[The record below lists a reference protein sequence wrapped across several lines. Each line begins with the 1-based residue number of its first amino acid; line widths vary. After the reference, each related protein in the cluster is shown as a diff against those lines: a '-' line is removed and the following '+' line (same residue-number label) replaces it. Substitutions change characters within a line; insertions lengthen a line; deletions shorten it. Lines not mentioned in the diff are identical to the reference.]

1 MKQVQKT
8 IGRWV
13 QRITAKHRDQAA
25 AQPVRQT
32 SELDAKTLRHVSGG
46 VGEGN
51 PDLPNKGW

>member
-13 QRITAKHRDQAA
+13 QRIAGKRRDQAP
-25 AQPVRQT
+25 QPVRQI
-32 SELDAKTLRHVSGG
+32 SELDAKTLRQIGGG